1 MFQRIFIL
9 NLILVSLFA
18 GHFSVAQAQEV
29 APETTTI
36 QKAQVLEVSQQ
47 EVRDIPGTDTETNFQ
62 TLQVKILDGT
72 EKGKEVTVDND
83 YLNLKEG
90 EVFYLMHT
98 ISKFD
103 GMDYYAVSDPYRLPA
118 IYFFVGLFVLCVVVF
133 GGKQGI
139 RGLISLIV
147 SLLFIFYL
155 LFPAI
160 MNGYSPMLVS
170 VGVAS
175 LIIVLGSYITH
186 GVNKTT
192 TSAVIGMVG
201 AIIITGILAY
211 FAVHYSR
218 LTGFSSEESTYLNFN
233 TRGSIDFVGL
243 LLGGML
249 IGVLGVL
256 YDAAIAQAIAVE
268 ELYRV
273 GPHLSHKFIFA
284 RAIRMGREHIGALVN
299 TLAIAYVGVSLPLL
313 LLFYTT
319 TSNLAVTVNRELF
332 ATEIIRTMIGSIGL
346 ILAVPI
352 TTLVAVFILVRQNKV
367 ADTQTLQEEKEA
379 IEHIGHSH

>member
-1 MFQRIFIL
+1 MFQKFFIL
-9 NLILVSLFA
+9 NLIITSLFV
-18 GHFSVAQAQEV
+18 GQFSLAQAQEITPDV
-29 APETTTI
+29 TTI
-36 QKAQVLEVSQQ
+36 QKAKVLEVSQQ
-47 EVRDIPGTDTETNFQ
+47 DVRNIPGTDTETNFQ
-62 TLQVKILDGT
+62 TLQVKILDGA
-72 EKGKEVTVDND
+72 EKGKEVTVEND
-83 YLNLKEG
+83 YLNLTKG

-98 ISKFD
+98 IGRFD
-103 GMDYYAVSDPYRLPA
+103 GTDYYTVSDPYRLPA

-133 GGKQGI
+133 GGKQGV
-139 RGLISLIV
+139 RGLVSLIL

-201 AIIITGILAY
+201 AIIITGVLAY

-218 LTGFSSEESTYLNFN
+218 LTGFSSDESTFLNFN
-233 TRGSIDFVGL
+233 TRGAIDFVGL

-256 YDAAIAQAIAVE
+256 YDAAIGQAIAVE
-268 ELYRV
+268 ELHRA
-273 GPHLSHKFIFA
+273 GPHLSRKFIFT

-299 TLAIAYVGVSLPLL
+299 TLAIAYVGISLPLL

-319 TSNLAVTVNRELF
+319 ASDLLVTVNRELF

-346 ILAVPI
+346 IMAVPI
-352 TTLVAVFILVRQNKV
+352 TTLVTVFILVKHRERV
-367 ADTQTLQEEKEA
+367 DIETLQEEKEA
-379 IEHIGHSH
+379 IEHVGHSH

>member
-1 MFQRIFIL
+1 MFQRFFIL
-9 NLILVSLFA
+9 HFVLVSLFI
-18 GHFSVAQAQEV
+18 GQFSVAQAQQI
-29 APETTTI
+29 APDTVTI
-36 QKAQVLEVSQQ
+36 EKAKVLEVSDQ
-47 EVRDIPGTDTETNFQ
+47 EIREIPGTDTETNFQ
-62 TLQVKILDGT
+62 TLQVQILEGE
-72 EKGKEVTVDND
+72 EKGKKVTVEND
-83 YLNLKEG
+83 YLNLEVG
-90 EVFYLMHT
+90 EVFYLRHT
-98 ISKFD
+98 IGKFD

-139 RGLISLIV
+139 RGLASLIV

-160 MNGYSPMLVS
+160 MHGYSPLLVS

-201 AIIITGILAY
+201 AVIITGMLAY
-211 FAVHYSR
+211 VAVHYSR
-218 LTGFSSEESTYLNFN
+218 LTGFSSDESTFLNFN
-233 TRGSIDFVGL
+233 TRGTIDFVGL

-256 YDAAIAQAIAVE
+256 YDAAIGQAIAVE
-268 ELYRV
+268 ELHRA
-273 GPHLSHKFIFA
+273 GPHLSRKFIFT

-352 TTLVAVFILVRQNKV
+352 TTLVTVFILIKHRET
-367 ADTQTLQEEKEA
+367 ADADILQEEKEA
-379 IEHIGHSH
+379 INHIGHSH